1 MTATSA
7 RERAYL
13 SNARALGRRWRDYV
27 GLVCVLA
34 IVVAALLVVP
44 VMPMRQL
51 FIGFAV
57 GAIAMAVVFSA
68 ARFDDW
74 QVRGYLAETLSL
86 ESLRKVPN
94 WLIVDNLPFDG
105 VDVDH
110 VVVTPSGVLAVES
123 KHHNAVSAATARR
136 DLDDARRAARKIR
149 LFLGPKGHAQV
160 TITPVLMIWGPGK
173 PALPQGVRLVDG
185 VYLVDPDRP
194 ELWSYQFAAPLLA
207 PAQRVQ
213 IHETLAD
220 YARLRVEYDA
230 RKTVRLRTRVWEE
243 FKAGVNEEREAREV
257 RRALVRSRRRR
268 HGTRAA
274 DPA

>member
-1 MTATSA
+1 MTANFA

-13 SNARALGRRWRDYV
+13 SNARAFGRRWRDYL
-27 GLVCVLA
+27 GLLCVLA
-34 IVVAALLVVP
+34 VVVVALIVVP
-44 VMPMRQL
+44 VIPMRQL

-57 GAIAMAVVFSA
+57 GAAAMAMVLSA

-74 QVRGYLAETLSL
+74 QVRGYLAETFSL

-123 KHHNAVSAATARR
+123 KHHNAVSTATAQR
-136 DLDDARRAARKIR
+136 DLDDARRAAQRIR
-149 LFLGPKGHAQV
+149 LFLGSIGHAQALV
-160 TITPVLMIWGPGK
+160 TPVLMVWGPGQ
-173 PALPQGVRLVDG
+173 PTLPQGVRLVDD
-185 VYLVDPDRP
+185 VYLVDHDHP

-207 PAQRVQ
+207 PPQRAQ
-213 IHETLAD
+213 IHETLSAYVQIRID
-220 YARLRVEYDA
+220 YDA
-230 RKTVRLRTRVWEE
+230 RKAVSLRTRMWAEV
-243 FKAGVNEEREAREV
+243 KAGVNDEREARDA
-257 RRALVRSRRRR
+257 RRALACSCRRR
-268 HGTRAA
+268 HGARAV